1 MKGRSAG
8 SPAPDGGSRLSSG
21 SSGSGSGG
29 GGGPAGGA
37 ASAAAT
43 SVVGE
48 TATRLRPYEAMFL
61 VFNKEAKK
69 SHDYLE
75 EHLKALLDKVGA
87 KLVRFG
93 KWEQRSLAYE
103 IKGQRDGIFY
113 LTYFEVDPKAITTL
127 KREAEL
133 SEFVLRV
140 LILALDRVP
149 TEDDERRRAGSIEE
163 ALREG
168 EEQRGEGG
176 FDGGGGGGGG
186 DRRRG
191 RGPRGDAGPADS
203 AGDAAQS

>member
-1 MKGRSAG
+1 MSA
-8 SPAPDGGSRLSSG
+8 P
-21 SSGSGSGG
+21 
-29 GGGPAGGA
+29 
-37 ASAAAT
+37 
-43 SVVGE
+43 GE
-48 TATRLRPYEAMFL
+48 VRLRPYEAMFL

-75 EHLKALLDKVGA
+75 EHLKGLLEKVGA
-87 KLVRFG
+87 KISRFG

-113 LTYFEVDPKAITTL
+113 LCYFEIDPKAISTL

-133 SEFVLRV
+133 SELVLRV

-149 TEDDERRRAGSIEE
+149 TEDEERRRAAAVEE

-186 DRRRG
+186 GGDRRRG
-191 RGPRGDAGPADS
+191 RGPRGDGGGGGEPS
-203 AGDAAQS
+203 LDAAMS